1 MTKSPLGNGF
11 EGTYEE
17 HVEYIGLRFIMN
29 GETPSEWRNR
39 IWDGLMYFRSK
50 KYYTYGEKD
59 YFCARKALPY
69 LVDGKKIFPKCGMAI
84 CYSCNKLVYLGIEHL
99 SIGERYVY
107 NCSEGKFKTEKFR
120 YISFNGEHWGMYQH
134 WATACTGNKFH
145 KLNFKEYMEIKQL
158 IPLDKWMSFHQII
171 QFGKFRRKNP

>member
-1 MTKSPLGNGF
+1 MTTVSKNLISGF

-17 HVEYIGLRFIMN
+17 HVEYI
-29 GETPSEWRNR
+29 
-39 IWDGLMYFRSK
+39 
-50 KYYTYGEKD
+50 
-59 YFCARKALPY
+59 ALPH
-69 LVDGKKIFPKCGMAI
+69 LVDGQTYSPKCGMAI
-84 CYSCNKLVYLGIEHL
+84 CYSCNQLVYLGIESL

-134 WATACTGNKFH
+134 WATACTGNKFR

-171 QFGKFRRKNP
+171 QFEGIPSDREQWPKDATNLSSTD